1 MKKILYIATVA
12 KNRNR
17 LDGETIKN
25 KLLFDFLTN
34 IDGLKISLI
43 DTDEWQKH
51 IPCSFIIFGVTK

>member
-51 IPCSFIIFGVTK
+51 IP